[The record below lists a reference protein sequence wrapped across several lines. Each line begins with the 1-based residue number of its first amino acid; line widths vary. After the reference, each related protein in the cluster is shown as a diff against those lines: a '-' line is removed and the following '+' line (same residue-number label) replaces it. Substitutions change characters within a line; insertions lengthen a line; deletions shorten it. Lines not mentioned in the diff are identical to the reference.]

1 MSIRFSSSDEMRSQF
16 SRAISDVY
24 RSEVPLYG
32 TLLEIVS
39 EVNGRSLDETA
50 TLKAKDGAGRIE
62 IERHG
67 AIRIGKP
74 EELAMLRRVFLV
86 MGMYPVGYYDLSEAG
101 IPVHSTAFRPVSPG
115 SLDRN
120 PFRMFTSLLRLEL
133 IADSALREKAESLLA
148 QRRIFSDVL
157 VKLVNQYERDGGLDH
172 DQANVFVEE
181 VVEMFRWHS
190 DVSVATET
198 YHALNAAHRLIADV
212 VCFRGPHINHLTPRT
227 VDIDAVQQA
236 MIDHGIDAKAVIEG
250 PPRRNVPIL
259 LRQTSFKA
267 MNEPLRFVSAD
278 RIDSGI
284 HSARFGEVE
293 QRGMALTPKGR
304 NLYDQLLREARATT
318 GSGADGT
325 AFDHFPDDERILR
338 TQSLGYFLYQWTDG
352 VDPREVAA
360 EKMSCVALASLV
372 DEGLVVATPL
382 TYEDFLPVSAAGIFQ
397 SNIGAVG
404 TAACASIEG
413 QEAFELALGCRV
425 LDPFSIYAEMEE
437 ASIRALFSRESTNQR
452 MGREC
457 HPIR

>member
-1 MSIRFSSSDEMRSQF
+1 MSTRFSSSNEIRSRF
-16 SRAISDVY
+16 SRAISDMY

-39 EVNGRSLDETA
+39 EVNGRSVDEAA
-50 TLKAKDGAGRIE
+50 TIKAKDGMGRLE
-62 IERHG
+62 VERHG

-74 EELAMLRRVFLV
+74 DELAMLRRVFQV

-101 IPVHSTAFRPVSPG
+101 IPVHSTAFRPVSPE
-115 SLDRN
+115 SLERN

-133 IADSALREKAESLLA
+133 ITDPTLREKVESLLA

-157 VKLVNQYERDGGLDH
+157 VRLVEGYERERGLDD

-181 VVEMFRWHS
+181 VVEMFRWHG

-236 MIDHGIDAKAVIEG
+236 MIDHGIDAKEVIEG

-267 MNEPLRFVSAD
+267 MNEPLRFVSVKQ
-278 RIDSGI
+278 IDSGI

-304 NLYDQLLREARATT
+304 NLYDRLLREDRATT
-318 GSGADGT
+318 GPCVDGA
-325 AFDHFPDDERILR
+325 AFDDFPDDERAIR
-338 TQSLGYFLYQWTDG
+338 IQALGYFLYRWASG
-352 VDPREVAA
+352 VDAVDIPA
-360 EKMSCVALASLV
+360 EKRNRMALASLV
-372 DEGLVVATPL
+372 DEGLVVAAPL

-397 SNIGAVG
+397 SNIGAVS
-404 TAACASIEG
+404 TAACTSRG
-413 QEAFELALGCRV
+413 NQQAFEHALGCEV

-437 ASIRALFSRESTNQR
+437 ASIRALFGRGSTNQ
-452 MGREC
+452 
-457 HPIR
+457 

>member
-1 MSIRFSSSDEMRSQF
+1 MSTSFSSNDEIRTRF
-16 SRAISDVY
+16 SRAISDMY

-32 TLLEIVS
+32 TLVDIVS
-39 EVNGRSLDETA
+39 EVNERSMDEAATIEARDGR
-50 TLKAKDGAGRIE
+50 GRLE

-74 EELAMLRRVFLV
+74 DELAMLRRVFQV

-101 IPVHSTAFRPVSPG
+101 IPVHSTAFRPVSRE

-133 IADSALREKAESLLA
+133 IADPVLREKVGSLLA
-148 QRRIFSDVL
+148 QRRIFSDAL
-157 VKLVNQYERDGGLDH
+157 VRLVDGCEREGGLDE
-172 DQANVFVEE
+172 DQANAFVEE
-181 VVEMFRWHS
+181 VVEMFRWHG

-198 YHALNAAHRLIADV
+198 YHALNATHRLVADV

-236 MIDHGIDAKAVIEG
+236 MIDHGIDAKDVIEG

-267 MNEPLRFVSAD
+267 MNEPLRFVSAEQ
-278 RIDSGI
+278 IDTGI

-304 NLYDQLLREARATT
+304 NLYDSLLREDRATT
-318 GSGADGT
+318 EPCGDGA
-325 AFDHFPDDERILR
+325 AFDRFPDDERIIR
-338 TQSLGYFLYQWTDG
+338 TQALGYFLYRWAGD
-352 VDPREVAA
+352 VDAVEVPA
-360 EKMSCVALASLV
+360 EKCNSMALASLV

-397 SNIGAVG
+397 SNIGAVSA
-404 TAACASIEG
+404 AACTSRGAR
-413 QEAFELALGCRV
+413 EAFELALGCVV
-425 LDPFSIYAEMEE
+425 LDPFSIYAGMEE
-437 ASIRALFSRESTNQR
+437 ASIRALFSREST
-452 MGREC
+452 E
-457 HPIR
+457 

>member
-1 MSIRFSSSDEMRSQF
+1 MSTRFSSSDEIRSRF
-16 SRAISDVY
+16 SRAISDMY

-39 EVNGRSLDETA
+39 EVNGRSLDEAA
-50 TLKAKDGAGRIE
+50 TIKANDGMGRLE

-74 EELAMLRRVFLV
+74 DELAMLRRVFQV

-101 IPVHSTAFRPVSPG
+101 IPVHSTAFRPVSPE

-133 IADSALREKAESLLA
+133 ITDPALREKVESLLA
-148 QRRIFSDVL
+148 QRRIFSDAL
-157 VKLVNQYERDGGLDH
+157 VRLVDGYEREGGLDD
-172 DQANVFVEE
+172 DQAIVFVEE
-181 VVEMFRWHS
+181 VVEMFRWHG

-236 MIDHGIDAKAVIEG
+236 MIDRGIDAKEVIEG

-267 MNEPLRFVSAD
+267 MNEPLRFVSAKQ
-278 RIDSGI
+278 IDSGI

-304 NLYDQLLREARATT
+304 NLYDRLLREDRATT
-318 GSGADGT
+318 EPRAEGA
-325 AFDHFPDDERILR
+325 AFDHFPDDERTIR
-338 TQSLGYFLYQWTDG
+338 IQALGYFLYRWASD
-352 VDPREVAA
+352 VDAVDIAA
-360 EKMSCVALASLV
+360 EKRNRMALASLV
-372 DEGLVVATPL
+372 DERLVVATPL

-397 SNIGAVG
+397 SNIGAVS
-404 TAACASIEG
+404 TAACTSRG
-413 QEAFELALGCRV
+413 NQQAFEHALGCEV
-425 LDPFSIYAEMEE
+425 LDPFSIYAGMEE
-437 ASIRALFSRESTNQR
+437 ASIRVLFSRGSTNQ
-452 MGREC
+452 
-457 HPIR
+457 